1 MAISMASSEANR
13 IASIEDISPATSN
26 RVSQKKSFFS
36 NSMASSS
43 SNATSVVTN
52 VEMP

>member
-1 MAISMASSEANR
+1 MASSEATSM
-13 IASIEDISPATSN
+13 ASIGDISIATSN
-26 RVSQKKSFFS
+26 RVSQKNRSQNLA
-36 NSMASSS
+36 NSMASTS